1 MNVYDILLLRSSIKN
16 DQVRL
21 ERMHYGI
28 KEILII
34 EIGDDNAVSYM
45 YHEWFTLNEERQKS
59 LISGLEFRC
68 SYVCVESDST
78 TCWMGVGRSEL

>member
-45 YHEWFTLNEERQKS
+45 YHE
-59 LISGLEFRC
+59 
-68 SYVCVESDST
+68 
-78 TCWMGVGRSEL
+78 